1 MKELIE
7 FLHTTWHQ
15 DVMTYQGYFALFLA
29 SLLYVYGLKKKNRL
43 VRGYLGFSMGWILL
57 FCFLPF
63 TWICTRYLT
72 GEGTYFHLLW
82 ALPVVQMIAY
92 VFVHWMSRLKKVS
105 QKIVWLV
112 FALCLVWWAGSCV
125 YWRADWSQ
133 NGYSTR
139 NPDWEEQMEICLI
152 LDALDGDKTVIADD
166 DFLPLLRQVSGSIHL
181 LYGSDIVED
190 GAYPD
195 EIQDLHNK
203 MTAGMFDSQYLLNT
217 ASDLGANYMI
227 VAPDVNAPMPR
238 LDELES
244 NGEIQILYIT
254 EHYTLVKF

>member
-1 MKELIE
+1 MDSA
-7 FLHTTWHQ
+7 FL
-15 DVMTYQGYFALFLA
+15 FPAI
-29 SLLYVYGLKKKNRL
+29 
-43 VRGYLGFSMGWILL
+43 YLGLYQISDRRRNL
-57 FCFLPF
+57 FPSAL
-63 TWICTRYLT
+63 
-72 GEGTYFHLLW
+72 GTSGGADDSVCVR
-82 ALPVVQMIAY
+82 ALDEPPE
-92 VFVHWMSRLKKVS
+92 KVS

-139 NPDWEEQMEICLI
+139 NPDLEEQMEICLI

>member
-1 MKELIE
+1 M
-7 FLHTTWHQ
+7 
-15 DVMTYQGYFALFLA
+15 
-29 SLLYVYGLKKKNRL
+29 
-43 VRGYLGFSMGWILL
+43 
-57 FCFLPF
+57 
-63 TWICTRYLT
+63 
-72 GEGTYFHLLW
+72 
-82 ALPVVQMIAY
+82 
-92 VFVHWMSRLKKVS
+92 
-105 QKIVWLV
+105 
-112 FALCLVWWAGSCV
+112 
-125 YWRADWSQ
+125 
-133 NGYSTR
+133 
-139 NPDWEEQMEICLI
+139 
-152 LDALDGDKTVIADD
+152 IADD

-227 VAPDVNAPMPR
+227 VAPDVNSPMPR